1 MENNP
6 FVVVESFHFIHEI
19 MYMVS
24 NLGGQFEVV
33 VHIGDDG
40 SLLVYGESDS
50 GLPIVLDQTAVE
62 AAVKAT
68 GAKVVQLYQKTDKTW
83 MGRVACHYGEVSL

>member
-19 MYMVS
+19 MYIVEHTM
-24 NLGGQFEVV
+24 GEVV

-40 SLLVYGESDS
+40 SLLVYAETRQG
-50 GLPIVLDQTAVE
+50 GLLSLTRKDVE
-62 AAVKAT
+62 DVVKAT
-68 GAKVVQLYQKTDKTW
+68 GAKVVQLYQKADKTW